1 MHVPAH
7 AARQTAGA
15 VQFACCITLFPAV
28 RGWFL
33 LRWQVSCTKV
43 CSVAARGTGRVVVD
57 QVVRLD
63 RLPGDLKEPAFPAL
77 GGLGRLNPGQQ
88 VLPA

>member
-1 MHVPAH
+1 V
-7 AARQTAGA
+7 AG
-15 VQFACCITLFPAV
+15 VV
-28 RGWFL
+28 YE
-33 LRWQVSCTKV
+33 V

-77 GGLGRLNPGQQ
+77 GGLRRLVAGQQ